1 MFKKILVANRGEIAV
16 RIIKAC
22 QELGIATVA
31 VYSEVD
37 RDARHRWLADEAIPV
52 GPASPAESYL
62 CIEKLV
68 EAALQTGCEAAH
80 PGYGFLSENAQ
91 FVEALQAAGL
101 TFIGPDPEA
110 IRLMGD
116 KTAARRHMQAA
127 AVPIIP
133 GFDGPDPAPDY
144 ASEAAKIGYPLLVKA
159 AGGGGGKGMRLVPTP
174 DALPYAIEAARREAQ
189 SAFGNANLY
198 LEKYLEQPRHIEF
211 QILADRHGTVVHLFE
226 RECSIQRRYQKIVE
240 EAPAP
245 ALDGALREA
254 MAQAAIRAAASAG
267 YVNAGT
273 VEFLLDKAGH
283 FYFLE
288 MNTRLQVEH
297 PVTELVTGLD
307 LVQLQLLVAAG
318 RPLPFSQADVSRRG
332 HAIECRIYAEDPAND
347 FLPSVGPLLQVAEP
361 SGPGV
366 RVDSGVRSGDAVTVH
381 YDPMLAKLIVHAPD
395 RDAAIRKMDRAL
407 KNYAILG
414 PQTNIAFL
422 QAVLNHSEFRAGN
435 LSTHFIEDHFSNWA
449 RSKPPPDL
457 AFIVAALQE
466 ALSANE
472 PGLGRQSV
480 DRDEAGN
487 PWRRSDGFR
496 VGGRV

>member
-1 MFKKILVANRGEIAV
+1 LFKKILVANRGEIAV

-159 AGGGGGKGMRLVPTP
+159 AGGGGGKGMRLVPGP

-189 SAFGNANLY
+189 IAFGDANLY

-226 RECSIQRRYQKIVE
+226 RECSIQRRHQKIVE

-297 PVTELVTGLD
+297 PATELVTGLD

-472 PGLGRQSV
+472 PGLGRQPV